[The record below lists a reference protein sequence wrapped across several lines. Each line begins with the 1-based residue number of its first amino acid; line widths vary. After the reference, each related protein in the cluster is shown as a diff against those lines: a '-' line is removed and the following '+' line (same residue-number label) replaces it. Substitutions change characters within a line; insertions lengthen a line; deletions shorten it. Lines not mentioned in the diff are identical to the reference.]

1 MTDRAAADRGEIGV
15 KKPAL
20 ALPLCA
26 AVLIAAVPFAGTAAA
41 ATAAASSDF
50 LRVSG
55 ADRIAT
61 AIASSKNQYFAS
73 QSAHAVVLTRAD
85 DFPDALAGTPLAAKV
100 GGPLLL
106 TSRSGLDA
114 AVKAEILRVAP
125 LGSTV
130 YIIGGP
136 SAVSSDV
143 DNAVTALGDV
153 PTRVYGADR
162 YATAVAIAHQLGD
175 PSTVFEATGLNF
187 PDAMAAGPAAVETG
201 GAILLT
207 AGAKQSPATA
217 AYLAAHSAG
226 PRYALGGPAAAA
238 DPSAQAFIG
247 TDRYDTAAQVADQ
260 FFPTAA
266 TIGVATGAAF
276 PDALS
281 AGYNLGAKQAPLLLV
296 PSVGA
301 LPAPVVIEMLF
312 DFATARD
319 AMVFGGTSAVSD
331 SVASQVGALASE
343 NSVAAAATS
352 GFAGRYGVRVEKFTS
367 GVTATDRTVVVDG
380 SNGDV
385 SVYVTGSP
393 PATTRAA
400 TPTRAQLDALPL
412 SIASLQGAVDALYA
426 PFDAGLGIKAST
438 ADALFFL
445 NAQQLLLDPVAS
457 PMLRLATFATVA
469 GLPSANVASLQKDA
483 TGRLGVT
490 LSIAVPDGRR
500 ASIAFDPATLLP
512 LESDVVAA
520 GGALTSRQ
528 TVTSITTTNTAPTNP

>member
-1 MTDRAAADRGEIGV
+1 VT
-15 KKPAL
+15 KPAL

-26 AVLIAAVPFAGTAAA
+26 ALLISAAPFAGAAAA
-41 ATAAASSDF
+41 ATSSNF
-50 LRVSG
+50 LRLSG

-61 AIASSKNQYFAS
+61 AIASSENQYFAS

-100 GGPLLL
+100 GAPLLL
-106 TSRSGLDA
+106 TSQGALDA
-114 AVKAEILRVAP
+114 AVRMEILRVAP

-130 YIIGGP
+130 YVLGGP
-136 SAVSSDV
+136 SAISPDV
-143 DNAVTALGDV
+143 DKAVTALGDV

-187 PDAMAAGPAAVETG
+187 PDALAAGPAAVVTG

-217 AYLAAHSAG
+217 AYLAAHPSG

-260 FFPTAA
+260 FFPAAA
-266 TIGVATGAAF
+266 TIGVATGAGF

-296 PSVGA
+296 PSSGA
-301 LPAPVVIEMLF
+301 LPPPVVTELLF
-312 DFATARD
+312 DFATTRD

-331 SVASQVGALASE
+331 GVASQVGALASA
-343 NSVAAAATS
+343 NNVAAATAAGS
-352 GFAGRYGVRVEKFTS
+352 GGRYGVRVEKFATATTS
-367 GVTATDRTVVVDG
+367 TDRTVVVDG
-380 SNGDV
+380 TNGDV
-385 SVYVTGSP
+385 SVRATGS
-393 PATTRAA
+393 ATTTTHAA

-412 SIASLQGAVDALYA
+412 TVDALPGAVDSLYA
-426 PFDAGLGIKAST
+426 PFDAGLGVKAGT

-445 NAQQLLLDPVAS
+445 NAQQLLLDPVTP
-457 PMLRLATFATVA
+457 PMLRLATYAALA
-469 GLPSANVASLQKDA
+469 GVASADVAALRTDS
-483 TGRLGVT
+483 TGRSGIQF
-490 LSIAVPDGRR
+490 SITVPDGGR
-500 ASIAFDPATLLP
+500 ASIVFDPATLLP
-512 LESDVVAA
+512 LESAAVAA